1 MNNKQPGS
9 IPRKTMINDQPHMLA
24 YINPREAMML
34 KSMGGTGQPGPGGV
48 PAFPEPGFG
57 GFDFGGFDA
66 PGEAPGGYYGGDF
79 GEAGRTGKD
88 ANQGSFS
95 GGGDQSPAGPGDF
108 SPTGD
113 QGPTQAEVAT
123 KNLINKERAEAVNKQ
138 TADLETFQAKVDD
151 NKPKTI
157 LDYMPVSLIGNKL
170 TNLQNQAA
178 IDQLSG
184 KKDFNPGLFGPG
196 GRFSGKDSKSF
207 SHFSP
212 VTDSSGNLV
221 GSQAIA
227 TDGTTIGYRGQRT
240 GSLSGS
246 QGDVQSYVDAMNA
259 AGQGGPPE
267 GGQEAI
273 FQSTDPVT
281 GTPIDPVN
289 TIDPQN
295 YLIKNLQI
303 QQPDTSTQYEVPS
316 IYMDGGV
323 VSLDPFKQ
331 LRNKM

>member
-48 PAFPEPGFG
+48 PAFAYGIGGQGAVDPGFG
-57 GFDFGGFDA
+57 YSPEA
-66 PGEAPGGYYGGDF
+66 PGESPGDK
-79 GEAGRTGKD
+79 ADRQAANSAVAQQQAKD
-88 ANQGSFS
+88 AMAANAQAAATNQNVRTIT
-95 GGGDQSPAGPGDF
+95 GGFTPAVDIAKNN
-108 SPTGD
+108 
-113 QGPTQAEVAT
+113 QATQDAA
-123 KNLINKERAEAVNKQ
+123 NLKA
-138 TADLETFQAKVDD
+138 FQAKVDD

-227 TDGTTIGYRGQRT
+227 TDGTTIGYRGQRS

-273 FQSTDPVT
+273 FQSTNPVT

-289 TIDPQN
+289 TIDPQD

>member
-34 KSMGGTGQPGPGGV
+34 KSMGGAGKPGPGGV
-48 PAFPEPGFG
+48 PAF
-57 GFDFGGFDA
+57 
-66 PGEAPGGYYGGDF
+66 YYGGDF
-79 GEAGRTGKD
+79 GEGGRGAGDSGPGETGGPG
-88 ANQGSFS
+88 QGPGGGDGFR
-95 GGGDQSPAGPGDF
+95 GGDQSPNDSGYVSQSGGGE
-108 SPTGD
+108 SPAARAAQLQAIKD
-113 QGPTQAEVAT
+113 QNA
-123 KNLINKERAEAVNKQ
+123 INAANAANVQKQ
-138 TADLETFQAKVDD
+138 QTSAIETFQAKVDD